1 MTRNT
6 HDLIASGPRLARIA
20 ALAGLSLLCACHEG
34 QGASGV
40 SAGASGICAPFKDA
54 ATMTN
59 DGAGLDECLHRWAY
73 ALASSQEHADIVA
86 QATQTACSGVLSSWN
101 QQTLNQTGGQGSPQA
116 TDLVSGQP
124 VDALSAHA
132 QFAQSQ
138 ALLYVVQARAGHCSP
153 PPARLL
159 SRPAS

>member
-1 MTRNT
+1 MTSNT
-6 HDLIASGPRLARIA
+6 HGLTAPGPRLARLA

-34 QGASGV
+34 QGASSV
-40 SAGASGICAPFKDA
+40 ASGASGVCAPFKDA
-54 ATMTN
+54 ATVTN

-73 ALASSQEHADIVA
+73 ALAAGQERADVVA
-86 QATQTACSGVLSSWN
+86 QATQTACAGVLSSWN
-101 QQTLNQTGGQGSPQA
+101 QQTLNQTGQSNPQA

-159 SRPAS
+159 SRPSS